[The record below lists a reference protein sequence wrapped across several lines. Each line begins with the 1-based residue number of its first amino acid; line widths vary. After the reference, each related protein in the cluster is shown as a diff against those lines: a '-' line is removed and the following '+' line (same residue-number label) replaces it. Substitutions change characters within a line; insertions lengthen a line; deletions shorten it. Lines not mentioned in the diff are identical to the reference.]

1 MKEFVHSSFSV
12 FYILVRAS
20 LPLLVFGILFPFSS
34 AFPKSLYVPD
44 PALEDALAKALEVDR
59 DELTEEL
66 LASRLKR
73 FQLNGAGVRNL
84 TGLEAATN
92 LESLILRD
100 NLIQDIKPI
109 TDLAYLKRLDLSG
122 NKIRSI
128 KDLDDLAGG
137 GMTIRVVEIQKESE
151 TPQLLPERKE
161 ALRTELLA
169 ILQKSAKGPW
179 QLEELRLSNNRLLG
193 LTGIGKHLSLRH
205 LDVSNNALIDLEGV
219 SNLTNLEVLH
229 LQGNQL
235 GFVEEFEDINKN
247 EVFDSGEPFSD
258 LSGNGKRDHDPFGE
272 FGNHPRL
279 RELYLYENKI
289 SSLASMGHLPSVE
302 VLLLGSNRLNDLSDL
317 VGLKSLKRLSVPDN
331 HVSDLQ
337 SISELSNLEY
347 VHLTENRLSDLRPLR
362 KLVLLK
368 ELHLQH
374 NHLTDLRPLEFLTQL
389 QVLGLA
395 GNFLTD
401 LNSLEGMSMLRRVTL
416 SDNGLNLESP
426 ATREILDSL
435 RERETRVTVG
445 RQRELNSE
453 MAPLFLILTR
463 DKLSNR
469 LLGDY
474 LKKNRYERLL
484 DYFLDETIPPE
495 EKLARY
501 NTWARTLRDGSF
513 NSRKSL
519 LGETN

>member
-1 MKEFVHSSFSV
+1 MKEFVNSRIPALLF
-12 FYILVRAS
+12 LVRAS
-20 LPLLVFGILFPFSS
+20 FSLLVILFLFPFSTVFS
-34 AFPKSLYVPD
+34 ESLHVPD
-44 PALEDALAKALEVDR
+44 PALEDALAKTLQVER

-66 LASRLKR
+66 LASRLTR

-84 TGLEAATN
+84 TGLEAATK
-92 LESLILRD
+92 LQSLVLRD

-109 TDLAYLKRLDLSG
+109 TGLAYLKRLDLSG

-128 KDLDDLAGG
+128 RDLDDLAGG
-137 GMTIRVVEIQKESE
+137 GMTIRVAEIQKESE

-161 ALRTELLA
+161 SLRAELLA

-247 EVFDSGEPFSD
+247 EVFDSGEPFTD

-289 SSLASMGHLPSVE
+289 SSLASMGHLPRLE

-317 VGLKSLKRLSVPDN
+317 VGLKTLKRLSVTDN
-331 HVSDLQ
+331 HLSDLQ
-337 SISELSNLEY
+337 SISVLDDLEY
-347 VHLTENRLSDLRPLR
+347 LYLTENRLSDLRPLR
-362 KLVLLK
+362 KLVQLK

-374 NHLTDLRPLEFLTQL
+374 NHLTDLRPLEFLAQL

-395 GNFLTD
+395 GNFLTE
-401 LNSLEGMSMLRRVTL
+401 LNSLDSLSRLRRVTL
-416 SDNGLNLESP
+416 SDNGFNLESP
-426 ATREILDSL
+426 ATQETLDSL
-435 RERETRVTVG
+435 RKRGTRVTIG
-445 RQRELNSE
+445 QQRELSSE

-463 DKLSNR
+463 DKGSNR
-469 LLGDY
+469 VLGDY

-495 EKLARY
+495 EKLVRY
-501 NTWARTLRDGSF
+501 DTWARTLRDGTF
-513 NSRKSL
+513 NPRKSL